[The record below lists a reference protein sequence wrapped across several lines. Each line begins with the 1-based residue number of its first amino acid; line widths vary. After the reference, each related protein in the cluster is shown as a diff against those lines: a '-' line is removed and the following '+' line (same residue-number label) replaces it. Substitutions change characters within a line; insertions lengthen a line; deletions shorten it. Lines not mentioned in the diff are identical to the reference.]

1 NLVRSI
7 NQILPY
13 TFPSFI
19 KNISA
24 KTIYNFSEVC
34 IENAL
39 TILKALENEYQVIQQ
54 RKLTLYH
61 LGEVIIYPRYPDQG
75 EDMEYN
81 LNLSPS
87 HYLGNSF
94 ELLRRTKGM
103 TDRIKIADSIN
114 T

>member
-1 NLVRSI
+1 
-7 NQILPY
+7 
-13 TFPSFI
+13 
-19 KNISA
+19 
-24 KTIYNFSEVC
+24 
-34 IENAL
+34 
-39 TILKALENEYQVIQQ
+39 
-54 RKLTLYH
+54 LTLDH

-103 TDRIKIADSIN
+103 TDGGM
-114 T
+114 